1 MDSEGNL
8 LYSVKILTTFEE
20 EQKYIACIQDPEG
33 LPCSY
38 TVTGHKAA
46 SALVCKR
53 HNLIGILP
61 SPPGQVSDIS
71 IILWG
76 ILVIAIQH
84 PLLHSSQ
91 DQEGVNMHEE

>member
-1 MDSEGNL
+1 MQEAQPHWNPSI
-8 LYSVKILTTFEE
+8 STW
-20 EQKYIACIQDPEG
+20 P
-33 LPCSY
+33 
-38 TVTGHKAA
+38 AA
-46 SALVCKR
+46 
-53 HNLIGILP
+53 GI
-61 SPPGQVSDIS
+61 DYYS